1 MVAIHT
7 RTATWI
13 SSITLLERNESGF
26 LSLQLGIHAVCFCCE
41 QIQLTVL
48 ICSLQNRAEYFG
60 DLDTPFL
67 KVSKQCPNT
76 CSFRNEFFACL
87 PMLTLHGDAIHVLK
101 QT

>member
-13 SSITLLERNESGF
+13 SSITLLNRNESGF
-26 LSLQLGIHAVCFCCE
+26 LSLQLGIHSVCFHCE
-41 QIQLTVL
+41 QIQLTAL
-48 ICSLQNRAEYFG
+48 ICSLWDRTEYFG

-76 CSFRNEFFACL
+76 CTFKNVFAACL
-87 PMLTLHGDAIHVLK
+87 LMLTLHGDATHVLK